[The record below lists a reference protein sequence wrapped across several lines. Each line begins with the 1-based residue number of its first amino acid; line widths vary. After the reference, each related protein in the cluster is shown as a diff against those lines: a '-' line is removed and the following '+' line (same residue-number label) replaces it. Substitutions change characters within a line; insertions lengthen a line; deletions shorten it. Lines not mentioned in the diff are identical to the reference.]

1 LKTWLK
7 RNQFLIFLVLTVVLS
22 WYPWY
27 TGGHGFKV
35 WGPSLAGLLMVAM
48 VEGRSGLGRMLRRLV
63 RWRVGALWWGVALL
77 LPPVAT
83 LVAIGFHVITGGDA
97 PSFIF
102 WKEELNRLPFLL
114 LILLTPL
121 FGGPGGEEPFGW
133 RGYAQPYL
141 QEKWVKWS
149 PLLASLTI
157 GVIWGV
163 WHLPEFNNPAST
175 QYAIGMGFFVPMILM
190 WISTSV
196 IMTWLYNKTGESVL
210 ISGVILH
217 LSLDVSSATLLADFS
232 MASMSEGIP
241 AIDTRLVLIQ
251 IAVFAVTAFI
261 LILATKG
268 QLGILENT
276 HKAGQQCG

>member
-1 LKTWLK
+1 
-7 RNQFLIFLVLTVVLS
+7 VLTVVLS